1 MNILLIL
8 LLPIISIIGV
18 SLLRKNSLLVKYL
31 PISINILSLILL
43 LGFITNEQLLIN
55 NSFDSLNI
63 NLYTLIE
70 AFNINM
76 SFEITRMS
84 ILLLTLAHLTILTA
98 FFSTIKISE
107 RLLELNILIS
117 LISIGIYGLIISNNL
132 FVFFLFYEIA
142 AIPIFLMISNW
153 GYNLKREISG
163 PFKKILTSFGVG
175 SKKYASYKITIY
187 LFIASILIFFGL
199 AMIAVNI
206 GSFEI
211 SIISKNLDNSILTS
225 PIVFLMLIIGFG
237 CHSAL
242 WPFHTWAPD
251 GHGSA
256 PTAGSII
263 FAGVLMKIG
272 LIGFIKIIIP
282 LMPQMV
288 IEYRNLI
295 IILASINVLYG
306 ALTAMRQDDLKYM
319 AAYASLSHIGYI
331 FIALMTSNSTG
342 INGGL
347 IQIVSHGLIICLL
360 FFCVGSI
367 HKLKGT
373 RSIKEL
379 SSMLDNSPIL
389 SYFFIFTAFASIGFP
404 LTSGFIAEFLIIN
417 GIHEFSYDSAYR
429 VLLLFVPI
437 IGIFFTTIYMF
448 RAVKNCC
455 FRYNENG
462 KSIIDFSRHEIVIC
476 LILVT
481 VILII
486 GVFPTLIQDLLGNSY
501 ERLLLK

>member
-43 LGFITNEQLLIN
+43 LGFIINEQLLIN

-84 ILLLTLAHLTILTA
+84 ILLLILAHLTILTA

-117 LISIGIYGLIISNNL
+117 LISVGIYGLIISNNL

-163 PFKKILTSFGVG
+163 PFNKILTSFGVG

-211 SIISKNLDNSILTS
+211 SIITKNLDNSILTS

-237 CHSAL
+237 F
-242 WPFHTWAPD
+242 WGIYT
-251 GHGSA
+251 
-256 PTAGSII
+256 
-263 FAGVLMKIG
+263 
-272 LIGFIKIIIP
+272 
-282 LMPQMV
+282 
-288 IEYRNLI
+288 
-295 IILASINVLYG
+295 
-306 ALTAMRQDDLKYM
+306 LT
-319 AAYASLSHIGYI
+319 
-331 FIALMTSNSTG
+331 F
-342 INGGL
+342 
-347 IQIVSHGLIICLL
+347 
-360 FFCVGSI
+360 
-367 HKLKGT
+367 
-373 RSIKEL
+373 
-379 SSMLDNSPIL
+379 
-389 SYFFIFTAFASIGFP
+389 
-404 LTSGFIAEFLIIN
+404 
-417 GIHEFSYDSAYR
+417 
-429 VLLLFVPI
+429 
-437 IGIFFTTIYMF
+437 
-448 RAVKNCC
+448 
-455 FRYNENG
+455 
-462 KSIIDFSRHEIVIC
+462 
-476 LILVT
+476 
-481 VILII
+481 
-486 GVFPTLIQDLLGNSY
+486 
-501 ERLLLK
+501 